1 MGTLKASPTAAVE
14 MNEEE
19 QTHLKY
25 ASESNIDD
33 AVDMTEPGL
42 RRIAKCND
50 DFTSTE
56 DSWSPSAGHWSQEDV
71 RSSLTSGHSL
81 QKADLVSIKSGDRLL
96 KAGQKAHISGHQ
108 PQTDGHW
115 SFTPGHRLPK
125 LGHTSKSGH
134 FMQSQEHIYD
144 SIDYDAMDDYEDPD
158 KDLLEGHDKKK
169 EEDENIYEEPIHMQS
184 PDYLTLHSLEKSKV
198 NAALDPRLQMG
209 ARAGNLMQQW
219 FLRTKAT
226 VSSSISD
233 NSSDYLTLK
242 CPSRQKSRKLPNLP
256 NSGPPSGGFGTRLEE
271 HESGFFSYPEPNQLY
286 HWDPPIPPLAE
297 EEEQQHITSIPIS
310 SRRGTHA
317 QCGPQWVTVNGRRF
331 ARGVIREQ
339 VPVPPPRRRR
349 PKREV
354 SQKTVIPITGR
365 LRSQSQDSGMMILTS
380 QNRGRF
386 VQSLKISGDKPGFTN
401 SRNTRGSIQEETFQ
415 ARTHETETFSLRG
428 RGGST
433 A

>member
-56 DSWSPSAGHWSQEDV
+56 DSWSPSAGHWSQEDG

-158 KDLLEGHDKKK
+158 KDLLECHDMTK
-169 EEDENIYEEPIHMQS
+169 EEGENIYEEPIHMQS
-184 PDYLTLHSLEKSKV
+184 PDYLTLQSLEKIK
-198 NAALDPRLQMG
+198 DQIG
-209 ARAGNLMQQW
+209 TKAGNLMQQW
-219 FLRTKAT
+219 LLKTRAT

-233 NSSDYLTLK
+233 NSSDYLKLK
-242 CPSRQKSRKLPNLP
+242 CRPKSKQRKLPNLP
-256 NSGPPSGGFGTRLEE
+256 NTGPPSGGFTGPPSGGFRTRLEE
-271 HESGFFSYPEPNQLY
+271 QESGFFSYPEPNQLY

-297 EEEQQHITSIPIS
+297 EEEAQQQHITSIPIS
-310 SRRGTHA
+310 NRRAGTHS
-317 QCGPQWVTVNGRRF
+317 QSGPQWVTVNGRRF
-331 ARGVIREQ
+331 AREAIQ
-339 VPVPPPRRRR
+339 Y
-349 PKREV
+349 K
-354 SQKTVIPITGR
+354 
-365 LRSQSQDSGMMILTS
+365 
-380 QNRGRF
+380 
-386 VQSLKISGDKPGFTN
+386 KIWLEFRHGKQIEISF
-401 SRNTRGSIQEETFQ
+401 
-415 ARTHETETFSLRG
+415 
-428 RGGST
+428 
-433 A
+433 